1 MNYLNFIF
9 YPVIKEQ
16 QVLSPLLQTGPARR
30 IWMHKHS
37 FTLLLVHGRE
47 LRRVAHLYEVFSP
60 GESHGQ
66 RSPVGYSPQGCK
78 ESDMTEVTQ
87 QEGWH
92 ERQENSILLL
102 LKFCYFSYLGHNF
115 FIYNLRAIVEY
126 F

>member
-37 FTLLLVHGRE
+37 FRLLLVHGRE
-47 LRRVAHLYEVFSP
+47 LRRVAHLNEVFSP

-92 ERQENSILLL
+92 ERHENSISVA
-102 LKFCYFSYLGHNF
+102 LKIL
-115 FIYNLRAIVEY
+115 
-126 F
+126 